1 MQSIRIP
8 AAERTPE
15 VEFDFASGRLSLAG
29 ESYPEDTAAFFG
41 PLQQALHDYLTTA
54 PAATIEFDLR
64 MVYFNSSSAKALM
77 NLFRLLE
84 EQATRGLAI
93 TIRWWYHEED
103 ETMLESGE
111 DFAEEFQHAQ
121 FLLTLIT

>member
-15 VEFDFASGRLSLAG
+15 VAFDFTSGRLSLAG

-41 PLQQALHDYLTTA
+41 PLQQALTEYFTTA
-54 PAATIEFDLR
+54 PATTLELDLR

-84 EQATRGLAI
+84 EQAARGLTI
-93 TIRWWYHEED
+93 TIRWWYHEDD

-121 FLLTLIT
+121 FLLSLIE